1 MTQKQK
7 KIVNKIRFLVKL
19 EAWDELNKKEYYGY
33 LTGDFSC
40 VNCDYKKRSK
50 CEEFYKITNTGM
62 GTWCFA
68 WLNESRLDK
77 SK

>member
-1 MTQKQK
+1 MNK
-7 KIVNKIRFLVKL
+7 KNKAIINKIRLLVKL
-19 EAWDELNKKEYYGY
+19 EAWNELNKKEYYKY
-33 LTGDFSC
+33 LTASFSC
-40 VNCDYKKRSK
+40 ANCQYFHHA

-62 GTWCFA
+62 TTRCFK